1 MDEKRN
7 TEMMEEKNTSATNT
21 EDDTSS
27 TEEKSE
33 KQLDDTD
40 EEKEAEKKKKAEKRK
55 ERNKK
60 IKKTVSDTAKKKVRL
75 PIGVIFI
82 LIVLVIIV
90 TLFISKRHSWVK
102 PQKVTISVE
111 SRLQKVVT
119 TSDLYTGK
127 FIYNGVVPVN
137 DQNGKLKYYVKYEGT
152 AKAGLD
158 VNDIKLSV
166 DEKNKKITVQLPR
179 VRMKDFDVAAG
190 DKLGFLYM
198 DGNNNKEGNIKE
210 ALQKA
215 NQDLVSKAQ
224 DNDSFISSATEN
236 AKHAEE
242 ALVAPLAKREGYTV
256 NVLGYGETEADE
268 NE

>member
-152 AKAGLD
+152 AKAGF
-158 VNDIKLSV
+158 V
-166 DEKNKKITVQLPR
+166 
-179 VRMKDFDVAAG
+179 
-190 DKLGFLYM
+190 
-198 DGNNNKEGNIKE
+198 
-210 ALQKA
+210 
-215 NQDLVSKAQ
+215 
-224 DNDSFISSATEN
+224 
-236 AKHAEE
+236 
-242 ALVAPLAKREGYTV
+242 
-256 NVLGYGETEADE
+256 
-268 NE
+268 